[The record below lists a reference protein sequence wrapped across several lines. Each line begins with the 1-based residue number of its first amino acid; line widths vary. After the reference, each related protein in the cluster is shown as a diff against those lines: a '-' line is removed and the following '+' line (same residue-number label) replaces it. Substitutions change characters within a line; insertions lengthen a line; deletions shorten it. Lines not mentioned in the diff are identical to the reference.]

1 MKEEPDTEAA
11 PPEPP
16 KQLTKRRGG
25 LRTAKQLEEEAAR
38 IAAEAK
44 SPSPEPDGDR
54 PDPTVTVHRDAS
66 GRIVDVA
73 KMKEEE
79 RLAELEEKR
88 KERERE
94 EWSKGF
100 VQRQQREAR
109 AKEEAEMRQ
118 QDVGR

>member
-1 MKEEPDTEAA
+1 
-11 PPEPP
+11 
-16 KQLTKRRGG
+16 